1 MISQKNLQSPK
12 TSIRMD
18 TFWQKELKKT
28 EDGTF
33 NIQQIS
39 LIPIFDQF
47 NLQNINDYCLMFS
60 YFSLFRS
67 LLL

>member
-1 MISQKNLQSPK
+1 
-12 TSIRMD
+12 MD
-18 TFWQKELKKT
+18 TFWQQEIKKN

-47 NLQNINDYCLMFS
+47 NLQNINV
-60 YFSLFRS
+60 
-67 LLL
+67 

>member
-18 TFWQKELKKT
+18 TFWQKALKKIK
-28 EDGTF
+28 DGTF

-39 LIPIFDQF
+39 INPIFDQF
-47 NLQNINDYCLMFS
+47 NLQNINV
-60 YFSLFRS
+60 
-67 LLL
+67 